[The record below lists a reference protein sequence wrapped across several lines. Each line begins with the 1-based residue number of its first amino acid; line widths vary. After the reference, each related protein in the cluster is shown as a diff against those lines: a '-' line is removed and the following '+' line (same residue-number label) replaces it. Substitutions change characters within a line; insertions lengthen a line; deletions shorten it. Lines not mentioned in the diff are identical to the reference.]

1 MKLKSMLLVAGLT
14 LAASFKALAADM
26 PLPEAKAVRAILGE
40 AGGTGFK
47 GMLAVACALRH
58 RGTFHGVYGLN
69 NPVVDRQPAWAW
81 KLARRA
87 WLASRKQDTVAGANH
102 WGNAQDVA
110 KGTFAGMQFT
120 VAVGGNYF
128 FRG

>member
-1 MKLKSMLLVAGLT
+1 MTLKATILVAGLA
-14 LAASFKALAADM
+14 LAASAKALAAE
-26 PLPEAKAVRAILGE
+26 LPEAKAVRAILGE
-40 AGGTGFK
+40 AGGTGFR

-58 RGTFHGVYGLN
+58 RGTFHGVYGLK
-69 NPVVDRQPAWAW
+69 NPVVDKQPAWAW

-87 WLASRKQDTVAGANH
+87 WLASQTLDTVAGANH

-110 KGTFAGMQFT
+110 KGTFTGMQFT

>member
-1 MKLKSMLLVAGLT
+1 MTLKAAILVAGLA
-14 LAASFKALAADM
+14 LAASAKALAAE
-26 PLPEAKAVRAILGE
+26 LPEAKAVRAILGE
-40 AGGTGFK
+40 AGGTGFQ
-47 GMLAVACALRH
+47 GMVAVACALRH

-69 NPVVDRQPAWAW
+69 NPVVDKQPAWAW

-87 WLASRKQDTVAGANH
+87 WMASQKLDTVAGANH

-110 KGTFAGMQFT
+110 KGTFTGMQFT

>member
-1 MKLKSMLLVAGLT
+1 MFLVAGLT
-14 LAASFKALAADM
+14 LAASVKALAADM

-58 RGTFHGVYGLN
+58 RGTFSGVYGLS

-87 WLASRKQDTVAGANH
+87 WLASQTLDTVAGANF
-102 WGNAQDVA
+102 WGNKDDVK
-110 KGTFAGMQFT
+110 KGTFVGMTFT

>member
-1 MKLKSMLLVAGLT
+1 MKLKSMFLVATVALT
-14 LAASFKALAADM
+14 ASVKSLAADV
-26 PLPEAKAVRAILGE
+26 LPEAKAVRAILGE
-40 AGGTGFK
+40 AGGTGFR
-47 GMLAVACALRH
+47 GMVAVACALRH

-69 NPVVDRQPAWAW
+69 NPVVDKQPAWAW

-87 WLASRKQDTVAGANH
+87 WLASQKLDTVAGANH

-110 KGTFAGMQFT
+110 KGTFTGMQFT

>member
-1 MKLKSMLLVAGLT
+1 MTLKAAILVAGLA
-14 LAASFKALAADM
+14 LAASAKALAAE
-26 PLPEAKAVRAILGE
+26 LPEAKAVRAILGE
-40 AGGTGFK
+40 AGGTGFQ
-47 GMLAVACALRH
+47 GMVAVACALRH

-87 WLASRKQDTVAGANH
+87 WLASRMQDVVNGANF

-110 KGTFAGMQFT
+110 KGTFTGMQFT
-120 VAVGGNYF
+120 VAIGGNYF

>member
-1 MKLKSMLLVAGLT
+1 MLLVAVLA
-14 LAASFKALAADM
+14 LAASAKALAADM
-26 PLPEAKAVRAILGE
+26 LLPEAKAVRAILGE
-40 AGGTGFK
+40 AGGTGFR

-87 WLASRKQDTVAGANH
+87 WLASRMQDVVNGANF

-110 KGTFAGMQFT
+110 KGTFTGMQFT
-120 VAVGGNYF
+120 VAIGGNYF

>member
-1 MKLKSMLLVAGLT
+1 MTLKATILVAGLA
-14 LAASFKALAADM
+14 LAASAKALAAE
-26 PLPEAKAVRAILGE
+26 LPEAKAVRAILGE
-40 AGGTGFK
+40 AGGTGFQ
-47 GMLAVACALRH
+47 GMVAVACALRH

-87 WLASRKQDTVAGANH
+87 WLASRMQDVVNGANF

-110 KGTFAGMQFT
+110 KGTFTGMQFT
-120 VAVGGNYF
+120 VAIGGNYF

>member
-1 MKLKSMLLVAGLT
+1 MKTIILVASLA
-14 LAASFKALAADM
+14 LAASVKALAAE
-26 PLPEAKAVRAILGE
+26 LPEAKAVRAILGE

-87 WLASRKQDTVAGANH
+87 WLVSRWQDTVDGANH
-102 WGNAQDVA
+102 WGNKDDVK

-120 VAVGGNYF
+120 VAICGNYF

>member
-1 MKLKSMLLVAGLT
+1 MFLVAGLA
-14 LAASFKALAADM
+14 LAASFQSPAANM

-47 GMLAVACALRH
+47 GMMAVASALRN

-69 NPVVDRQPAWAW
+69 NPVVDQQPAWAW
-81 KLARRA
+81 KQARRA
-87 WLASRKQDTVAGANH
+87 WLASQKRDTVRGANH

-110 KGTFAGMQFT
+110 KGTFTGMQFT

>member
-1 MKLKSMLLVAGLT
+1 MNIKSMFLVAS
-14 LAASFKALAADM
+14 LALVASIKALAVDM

-40 AGGTGFK
+40 AGGTGFN

-69 NPVVDRQPAWAW
+69 NPVVDRQPVWAW

-87 WLASRKQDTVAGANH
+87 WLASRMQDTVAGANH

-110 KGTFAGMQFT
+110 KGTFTGMQFT
-120 VAVGGNYF
+120 VAIGGNYF

>member
-1 MKLKSMLLVAGLT
+1 MKLKSMLLVASLT

-26 PLPEAKAVRAILGE
+26 PLPESKAIRAILGE

-87 WLASRKQDTVAGANH
+87 WLASRKQDTVAGANF
-102 WGNAQDVA
+102 WGNKDDVK
-110 KGTFAGMQFT
+110 KGTFLGMTFT

>member
-1 MKLKSMLLVAGLT
+1 MNLKSMILVAGLT
-14 LAASFKALAADM
+14 LAASFKAQAATT
-26 PLPEAKAVRAILGE
+26 PLPEVKAVRAILGE

-69 NPVVDRQPAWAW
+69 NPVVDRQPARAW

-87 WLASRKQDTVAGANH
+87 WLASQKRDTVDGANH

-110 KGTFAGMQFT
+110 KGTFIGMQFT